1 MSKKTKQANDEAR
14 FRAWTQQERVAHLRK
29 MDKQINRQCQI
40 RGALHRVI
48 KENEAMRATDTPDGS
63 RAREGGVAE

>member
-29 MDKQINRQCQI
+29 MDKQINRQSQI

-48 KENEAMRATDTPDGS
+48 REHSKGVGDGQHPVE
-63 RAREGGVAE
+63 R